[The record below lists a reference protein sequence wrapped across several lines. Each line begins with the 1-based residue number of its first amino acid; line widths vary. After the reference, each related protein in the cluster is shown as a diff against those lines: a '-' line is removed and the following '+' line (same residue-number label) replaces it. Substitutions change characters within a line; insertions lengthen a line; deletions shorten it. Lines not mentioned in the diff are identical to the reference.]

1 MTPQIQLAKLKIAN
15 LADEK
20 CLVLNTGVPQGCV
33 LSPVLFSAEPNN
45 ASFQGVVFY
54 MYGHDTALVARVAW
68 LDVVQRSQLWLT
80 EKRKKLL

>member
-1 MTPQIQLAKLKIAN
+1 M
-15 LADEK
+15 EK

-54 MYGHDTALVARVAW
+54 TYAHDMALVAYVAW
-68 LDVVQRSQLWLT
+68 LDAVQRSQLWLNKKNNFC
-80 EKRKKLL
+80 EKSLGLNIVKVW